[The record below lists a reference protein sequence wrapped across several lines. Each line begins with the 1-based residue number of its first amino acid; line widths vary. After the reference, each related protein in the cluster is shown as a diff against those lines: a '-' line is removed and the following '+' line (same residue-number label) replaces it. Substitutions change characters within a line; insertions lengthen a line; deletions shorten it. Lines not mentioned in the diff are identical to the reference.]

1 MSNAFFKM
9 RQSLLKDKKYG
20 LYISTAIVEM
30 VLIVLGI
37 LIALQIDTWNQT
49 RQEKKIVL
57 EYLDIIKTNVVTDLN
72 ELKSIN
78 AYRTQASRY
87 TDTILGYYRNEHI
100 TNSKLFEQGIQNLL
114 LERSLNS
121 NKSAYESLKNSGYL
135 RAVGNS
141 RIEEGLNTY
150 YSLID
155 VISKSEESFNS
166 ITLPI
171 EENLSENGFYIE
183 YMEMFQW
190 EHNDT
195 IQFSI
200 EELQKYPDVQSTFIR
215 SKMWLE
221 AFIRRYTDLNNEGEE
236 LLRILNNED

>member
-1 MSNAFFKM
+1 M

-20 LYISTAIVEM
+20 LSISTAIVEM

-49 RQEKKIVL
+49 RQEKKIVQ

-72 ELKSIN
+72 ELKNID
-78 AYRTQASRY
+78 AYRTQALRY

-100 TNSKLFEQGIQNLL
+100 TNSKLFEQGIMNLL
-114 LERSLNS
+114 VERSFKS

-135 RAVGNS
+135 RAVGNT

-150 YSLID
+150 YSLVD
-155 VISKSEESFNS
+155 VISKSEEAFNS

-183 YMEMFQW
+183 YIEMFQW

-221 AFIRRYTDLNNEGEE
+221 AFIKRYTVLNNEGED

>member
-20 LYISTAIVEM
+20 QYISTAIVEM
-30 VLIVLGI
+30 ALIVLGI

-49 RQEKKIVL
+49 RQEKKIVQ

-72 ELKSIN
+72 ELESIY
-78 AYRTQASRY
+78 AYRKQALHF

-100 TNSKLFEQGIQNLL
+100 SNSKLFEQGIINLL
-114 LERSLNS
+114 VEKSFNPNR
-121 NKSAYESLKNSGYL
+121 SAYESLKNSGYL
-135 RAVGNS
+135 RTIGNT

-155 VISKSEESFNS
+155 VISNSEESFNS

-190 EHNDT
+190 EHTDT

-221 AFIRRYTDLNNEGEE
+221 AFIERYTVLNNEGKE